1 MEQEVLR
8 KVQLC
13 QLEIAK
19 EIKRV
24 CEENGIG
31 YFLCC
36 GTFLGAV
43 RHQGFI
49 PWDDDL
55 DMGMLRKDYEKFLR
69 IAPEKLDQRFCVQSW
84 YTEPNYA
91 LPFAKVRMRDTLYLE
106 AKGTQ
111 LRENGFYVDIFPFDH
126 APEDAA
132 QQAAHAGK
140 LCSLYR
146 MKLMRSHFKP
156 WMDNDRINWKKRI
169 GYLYYQLRSLF
180 ADGETLA
187 RRYDSIARAVPEST
201 VLCRQ
206 RGLSRLDVYDREWY
220 REFSEYLFEGE
231 RFLGPKHYDAVLTAQ
246 FGDYMTLPPEGER
259 ENRHQIVKVDFGS
272 KSAAE
277 GSKE

>member
-24 CEENGIG
+24 CEEEHIG

-55 DMGMLRKDYEKFLR
+55 DMGMLREDYERFLR
-69 IAPEKLDQRFCVQSW
+69 IAPEKLDPRFCVQSW
-84 YTEPNYA
+84 YTETNYA
-91 LPFAKVRMRDTLYLE
+91 LPFAKVRMRDTTYLE
-106 AKGTQ
+106 AKGTK
-111 LRENGFYVDIFPFDH
+111 LAENGFYVDVFPFDY
-126 APEDAA
+126 APEDPDA
-132 QQAAHAGK
+132 QKVHAGK
-140 LCSLYR
+140 LCTLFR
-146 MKLMRSHFKP
+146 TKLMRSRCRP
-156 WMDNDRINWKKRI
+156 WMDDDKILWKKRI

-180 ADGETLA
+180 FSGEKLA
-187 RRYDSIARAVPEST
+187 REYDALAGSVPESN

-206 RGLSRLDVYDREWY
+206 RGLSRLDVYQRAWY
-220 REFSEYLFEGE
+220 QEFADYRFEGE
-231 RFLGPKHYDAVLTAQ
+231 LFRGPKQYDAVLTAQ
-246 FGDYMTLPPEGER
+246 FGDYMVLPPEGER
-259 ENRHQIVKVDFGS
+259 ENRHQIVKVDFNRS
-272 KSAAE
+272 VE
-277 GSKE
+277 

>member
-55 DMGMLRKDYEKFLR
+55 DMGMLREDYEKFLE
-69 IAPEKLDQRFCVQSW
+69 IAPEKLDSRFCVQSW
-84 YTEPNYA
+84 HNESGYA

-106 AKGTQ
+106 AKGKQ
-111 LRENGFYVDIFPFDH
+111 LQENGFYVDIFPIDF
-126 APEDAA
+126 APETPEE
-132 QQAAHAGK
+132 QASHAGK
-140 LCSLYR
+140 LCGLYR
-146 MKLMRSHFKP
+146 MRLMRCHFKP
-156 WMDNDRINWKKRI
+156 WMDNDKINWKKRV
-169 GYLYYQLRSLF
+169 GYLYYQLRSLLVS
-180 ADGETLA
+180 GEELAKQYDNLA
-187 RRYDSIARAVPEST
+187 RSVPESEI
-201 VLCRQ
+201 LCRQ
-206 RGLSRLDVYDREWY
+206 RGLSRLDVYNRNWY
-220 REFSEYLFEGE
+220 REFAEYPFEGE
-231 RFLGPKHYDAVLTAQ
+231 LFRGPKDFHAVLTAQ

-259 ENRHQIVKVDFGS
+259 ENRHQIVKVDFGGWN
-272 KSAAE
+272 AAE
-277 GSKE
+277 GSK

>member
-8 KVQLC
+8 KVQLT

-55 DMGMLRKDYEKFLR
+55 DMGMLREDYEKFLQ
-69 IAPEKLDQRFCVQSW
+69 IAPEKLDSRFCIQSW
-84 YTEPNYA
+84 YTESNYA
-91 LPFAKVRMRDTLYLE
+91 LPFAKVRMRNTLYLE

-111 LRENGFYVDIFPFDH
+111 LEENGFYVDVFPFDY
-126 APEDAA
+126 APAGEEA
-132 QQAAHAGK
+132 QRLHAGK
-140 LCSLYR
+140 LCSLFR
-146 MKLMRSHFKP
+146 TKLMRSHCKP
-156 WMDNDRINWKKRI
+156 WMDNDRINWKKRV
-169 GYLYYQLRSLF
+169 GYLYYQLRSLVIS
-180 ADGETLA
+180 GETLA
-187 RRYDSIARAVPEST
+187 RQYDTIARSVPEGN

-220 REFSEYLFEGE
+220 REYAEYPFEGVLF
-231 RFLGPKHYDAVLTAQ
+231 RGPKQYDAVLSAQ
-246 FGDYMTLPPEGER
+246 FGDYMTLPPEGQR
-259 ENRHQIVKVDFGS
+259 ENRHQIVKVEFSSGN
-272 KSAAE
+272 AAE